1 MILEQRL
8 KNLMSLSV
16 IPAPTNSEVTLGKMS
31 TILDEII
38 ENKLLE
44 VGHSEKTLPLQQ
56 IIDGLHNARPV
67 RDFYSALKPEGN
79 LRIIAEIKRA
89 SPSKGIIR
97 KDFDPLRIALSYSS
111 GGASA
116 LSVLTDEKFFKG
128 SLSYLS
134 QIRDTVQTP
143 LLRKDFI
150 LNPYQ
155 VYEARYF
162 GADAILLIVA
172 ALEQEVL
179 SELLELAESLGM
191 NALVEV
197 HDEQELE
204 RALSVHAK
212 IIGINN
218 RDLKTFTVDLDVS
231 LKLSK
236 RIPSETIVVAESGIR
251 SSGDIAKLR
260 SEGIHV
266 FLIGET
272 FMKTPEPG
280 KALSNLIE
288 SSC

>member
-1 MILEQRL
+1 
-8 KNLMSLSV
+8 
-16 IPAPTNSEVTLGKMS
+16 MS

>member
-1 MILEQRL
+1 
-8 KNLMSLSV
+8 MSLSA
-16 IPAPTNSEVTLGKMS
+16 IPITTNPEVTLKYMS

-44 VGHSEKTLPLQQ
+44 VRHSESALPLEQ
-56 IIDGLHNARPV
+56 IIGGLDDARPV
-67 RDFYSALKPEGN
+67 RDFHSALKPEG
-79 LRIIAEIKRA
+79 LKIIAEIKRA
-89 SPSKGIIR
+89 SPSKGIIA

-111 GGASA
+111 AGASA

-134 QIRDTVQTP
+134 QIRDAVQIP

-150 LNPYQ
+150 LTPYQ
-155 VYEARYF
+155 VYESRHF
-162 GADAILLIVA
+162 GADALLLIVA

-179 SELLELAESLGM
+179 CELLELTESLGM

-197 HDEQELE
+197 HDEEELE
-204 RALSVHAK
+204 RALSARAK

-231 LKLSK
+231 LSLSK
-236 RIPSETIVVAESGIR
+236 AVPSETIVVAESGIR
-251 SSGDIAKLR
+251 SSDDITKLR
-260 SEGIHV
+260 SEGMHV

-272 FMKTPEPG
+272 FMKTPDPG
-280 KALSNLIE
+280 KELSALIK